1 MTNAEKYK
9 EVFGLDPDTNTC
21 PTMNCSDC
29 PYRKDNDDVF
39 PECFNSSSFTSLE
52 NDILLPSLSILT
64 DVSMLNFKSEFFS
77 V

>member
-29 PYRKDNDDVF
+29 PYRKDNDVF
-39 PECFNSSSFTSLE
+39 PDCFNSCSGWWLSE
-52 NDILLPSLSILT
+52 YKEVKND
-64 DVSMLNFKSEFFS
+64 NN
-77 V
+77 